1 MGYIATKWFW
11 CAILLSFTGI
21 CSNGKC
27 IIKVRIGTF
36 FTSLFIYHHD
46 NNSIWLI
53 VVWGGVHYTLQY
65 VHVSYYERLLIGM
78 LSKTSLVVI
87 FLWML
92 IVQIIYHCIHLIRN
106 ELLGML
112 YYLTSS
118 LESEIIQIKRW
129 YSKILEI
136 DCTM

>member
-1 MGYIATKWFW
+1 MPFY
-11 CAILLSFTGI
+11 CLLQAFARPGNALSRYVLVLYLHLYFI
-21 CSNGKC
+21 CH
-27 IIKVRIGTF
+27 
-36 FTSLFIYHHD
+36 YD

-78 LSKTSLVVI
+78 LSKKSLVVI
-87 FLWML
+87 FLSML
-92 IVQIIYHCIHLIRN
+92 IAQIIYHRIHLIRN

-118 LESEIIQIKRW
+118 LESKIIQIKRW